1 MSFQASCSEESS
13 SVPSSGTLQWP
24 DLELQGESFKTEFT
38 EECKWRCPICES
50 EVKQIKNHLKKHQ
63 DQGHVQDWKRVE
75 TYCQQV
81 AVLKRKE
88 TDRKRDS
95 NPERKEAKRQT
106 MKKVDAKRAG
116 KPERIEAQGKLMK
129 KKDAK
134 RAGKPERKEVQK
146 KAKKIY
152 LLTPKGFLA
161 KMQENQRYREK
172 LGPWEGQSAKL
183 SIVNTLK
190 PKWTKL
196 GEVMPSCEE

>member
-13 SVPSSGTLQWP
+13 PIPSSGTLQWP

-38 EECKWRCPICES
+38 DKGEWRCPLCDS

-63 DQGHVQDWKRVE
+63 DQDHIQDWKRVE

-106 MKKVDAKRAG
+106 MQKVDAKRAG
-116 KPERIEAQGKLMK
+116 KPERKETKNLS
-129 KKDAK
+129 DAK
-134 RAGKPERKEVQK
+134 LASKPERKEVLK
-146 KAKKIY
+146 KAD
-152 LLTPKGFLA
+152 A
-161 KMQENQRYREK
+161 KR
-172 LGPWEGQSAKL
+172 
-183 SIVNTLK
+183 
-190 PKWTKL
+190 
-196 GEVMPSCEE
+196 